1 MRASRRSIVAEGTA
15 CVVGLLVAAC
25 GTTSS
30 ASPTATSADPGG
42 SPVSSAVGGSAST
55 PQPPTE
61 TPLPPTATPTPTP
74 TATSTPTAT
83 ATPTPAVQEFTAAS
97 DGDGNASGKHTG
109 LFGTVTWS
117 DGGFTYDVSKRQVQ
131 VFANINVGINETPYA
146 TGWVQNYF
154 VAPAL
159 GAATTRGH
167 VSAAVNWKGVFAG
180 NGIAGTKA
188 AVDITLKVI
197 DQDSGSTLATKEVHS
212 KEIQESALTLGG
224 FDDVGNAT
232 VDFNA
237 DLVPGK
243 QYMIRLEAS
252 CEARSGL
259 LAASTWCAFSKSD
272 TFDEGYVRW
281 SQLSIIFSPN

>member
-42 SPVSSAVGGSAST
+42 SPVSSAGAEARRRHHRRPKPRCLRRPHQRRPSRVH
-55 PQPPTE
+55 QPPPPR
-61 TPLPPTATPTPTP
+61 PLPLCRSSP
-74 TATSTPTAT
+74 
-83 ATPTPAVQEFTAAS
+83 AAS
-97 DGDGNASGKHTG
+97 DGGGNASGKHTG

-243 QYMIRLEAS
+243 RIA
-252 CEARSGL
+252 
-259 LAASTWCAFSKSD
+259 
-272 TFDEGYVRW
+272 
-281 SQLSIIFSPN
+281 